1 MVFKLFIRIPS
12 IFFVV
17 KIVTFITFSRHIN
30 RNEIAT
36 KTNIRD
42 MKKILSML
50 LLALC
55 IGALTANADS
65 KVITVNKSYSGISVS
80 TGVTVKYTP
89 SSTSKGTTSIEING
103 PADRINWIEAAVV
116 DNTLCIYVKSDKINN
131 RSDINIGNV
140 KVSLS
145 GPLVNKLTVS
155 SAGKI
160 FTNTW
165 LEFKNSTFRLS
176 ASSAGS
182 IKLANVTAPEI
193 KANASSA
200 SDIDINT
207 VNSPKVSLTSS
218 SSADIDIKKI
228 NGETIIAGASSAA
241 DIDVSSAIANSIS
254 LKASSSADIDF
265 DNVSTSSISATASS
279 SGDISISGSAV
290 TAKLYASSGG
300 DLKVKN
306 LKCSNKSI
314 KESSGGSIKE

>member
-1 MVFKLFIRIPS
+1 
-12 IFFVV
+12 
-17 KIVTFITFSRHIN
+17 
-30 RNEIAT
+30 
-36 KTNIRD
+36 
-42 MKKILSML
+42 MKKNLFTL
-50 LLALC
+50 LLALS

-80 TGVTVKYTP
+80 TGVTVNYTP
-89 SSTSKGTTSIEING
+89 TSKGPTSIEING

-116 DNTLCIYVKSDKINN
+116 DNTLCIYVKSDKNN
-131 RSDINIGNV
+131 TRKDINIGNV

-145 GPLVNKLTVS
+145 GPLVNKLTAS

-160 FTNTW
+160 TTNTW
-165 LEFKNSTFRLS
+165 LEFKNSTLRLS

-182 IKLANVTAPEI
+182 IKLANVTAPEV

-228 NGETIIAGASSAA
+228 NGETIIAGASSTA
-241 DIDVSSAIANSIS
+241 DIDVSSAVANSIS

-265 DNVSTSSISATASS
+265 DNVTTSSISATASS
-279 SGDISISGSAV
+279 SGDISIGGSAV

-306 LKCSNKSI
+306 LKCPNKSI
-314 KESSGGSIKE
+314 KKSSGGSIKE